1 MNEKQQ
7 KELIEAFIA
16 IKFKSSSQTNEGL
29 NYSNAVKMTQNHLC
43 SLGIWEESKDIFKK
57 YLNNLNLHLFVNLI

>member
-29 NYSNAVKMTQNHLC
+29 NYSNT
-43 SLGIWEESKDIFKK
+43 F
-57 YLNNLNLHLFVNLI
+57 